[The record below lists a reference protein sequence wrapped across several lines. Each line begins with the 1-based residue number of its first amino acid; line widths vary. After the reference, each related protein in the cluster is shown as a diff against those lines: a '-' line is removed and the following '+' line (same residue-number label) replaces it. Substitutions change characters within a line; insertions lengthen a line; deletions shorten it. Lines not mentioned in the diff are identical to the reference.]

1 MNKRVK
7 IKIYKK
13 LVKPIVVYESETWLL
28 TEMDG
33 KDCNRANIKDT
44 WTSGRTIN
52 ILWIRTDQQLQELY
66 KM

>member
-52 ILWIRTDQQLQELY
+52 IL
-66 KM
+66 